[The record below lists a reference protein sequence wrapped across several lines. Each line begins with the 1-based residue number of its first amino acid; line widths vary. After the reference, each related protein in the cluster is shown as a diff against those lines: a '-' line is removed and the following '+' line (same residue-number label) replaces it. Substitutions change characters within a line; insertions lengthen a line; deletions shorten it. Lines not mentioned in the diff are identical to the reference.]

1 MDIMPDDKK
10 SATPIQ
16 IIRWCAKRKFLQ
28 QAVVFYTEWLPDY
41 LIKSKL
47 VEVTKKEIIDECEKA
62 KMEWS
67 SWPIYLFRNYV
78 IPQKNLNNKYQV

>member
-1 MDIMPDDKK
+1 MPDNGK

-16 IIRWCAKRKFLQ
+16 IIRWCARRSFLQ

-47 VEVTKKEIIDECEKA
+47 VEITKKK
-62 KMEWS
+62 
-67 SWPIYLFRNYV
+67 
-78 IPQKNLNNKYQV
+78 